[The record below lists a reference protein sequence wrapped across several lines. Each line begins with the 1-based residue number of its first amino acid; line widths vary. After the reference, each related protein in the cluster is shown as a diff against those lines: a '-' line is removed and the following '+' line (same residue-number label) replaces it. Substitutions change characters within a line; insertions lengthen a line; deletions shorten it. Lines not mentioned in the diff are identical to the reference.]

1 MANNS
6 YVNKVEYAGQVIMDI
21 SDSTVKP
28 SDLKDGVTAY
38 DKTGAKIV
46 GDFMY
51 DNIEVTNFS
60 GTVSL
65 ISGDDYRLNIT
76 S

>member
-6 YVNKVEYAGQVIMDI
+6 YVNKVEYAGQVIIDI
-21 SDSTVKP
+21 SDSTIKP

-38 DKTGAKIV
+38 DKSGAKIV
-46 GDFMY
+46 GSLDTTV
-51 DNIEVTNFS
+51 IVTNFS